1 MWSAVASGAASLWN
15 VLPGA
20 VKVANDVLH
29 AVYEPTHA
37 FLHKAADLLTIVI
50 K

>member
-1 MWSAVASGAASLWN
+1 MWEAVSNGLISLWN
-15 VLPGA
+15 LAPGA

-29 AVYEPTHA
+29 AVYTPTHA
-37 FLHKAADLLTIVI
+37 FLHKLADLLTITI